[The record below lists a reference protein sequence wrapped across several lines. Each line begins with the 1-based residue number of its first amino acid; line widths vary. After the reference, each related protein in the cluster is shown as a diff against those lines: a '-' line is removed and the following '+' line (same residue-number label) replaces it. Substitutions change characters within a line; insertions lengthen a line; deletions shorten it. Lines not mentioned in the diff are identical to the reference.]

1 MRKRAA
7 HALIGVKQRERHPW
21 SGTREKQ
28 STAREETASPLH
40 SRAPS
45 PESRPPQLQ
54 ATAQPRRHR
63 LRREGCSVG
72 PRAAFPCPHPQAAA
86 RAGGRPAGPQGSHRH
101 GRSEA
106 WGVGRGAPAWPPPRA
121 HSPSSAP
128 NRSHRRA
135 NSVQHRRQQF
145 REYFAKLLWKQNLAE
160 IRM

>member
-1 MRKRAA
+1 MPKRAA

-63 LRREGCSVG
+63 LWREGCSVG
-72 PRAAFPCPHPQAAA
+72 PRAAFPCPHPQGAA

-106 WGVGRGAPAWPPPRA
+106 WGVAEEPLPDPPGHTYLPRHPTA
-121 HSPSSAP
+121 ATDVRTQWSTVDSSLGNTLPSFSE
-128 NRSHRRA
+128 N
-135 NSVQHRRQQF
+135 
-145 REYFAKLLWKQNLAE
+145 KT
-160 IRM
+160 